1 MTPAEQP
8 EGNLPRP
15 PAPPSIAP
23 NDGVGRGVLLAMGWQ
38 VLAIIL
44 SAPLMF
50 LGWGL
55 IQWLA
60 LIPVYLNRKRK
71 GYPLAA
77 KGVLIAGFVGVLL
90 NAGCAALILGNLKIR

>member
-1 MTPAEQP
+1 MNPTEPP
-8 EGNLPRP
+8 EGDHPHAPEP
-15 PAPPSIAP
+15 PAPAT
-23 NDGVGRGVLLAMGWQ
+23 NDGIGKGVLLAMAWQ
-38 VLAIIL
+38 LLAILL

-60 LIPVYLNRKRK
+60 LVPVYFNRRRK
-71 GYPLAA
+71 GFPLAA